1 MSSKK
6 VQWVENIWQGYTK
19 FSNVLRVIVNSS
31 EMTEQLYVLSSR
43 ANCIEVMKVNKITI
57 HRVVSLMARIL
68 GSNPRGVGSIPTRR
82 AIFGEIKL

>member
-1 MSSKK
+1 M
-6 VQWVENIWQGYTK
+6 
-19 FSNVLRVIVNSS
+19 NSS
-31 EMTEQLYVLSSR
+31 EVTEQLHGSSGR

-82 AIFGEIKL
+82 AIFGESNL

>member
-68 GSNPRGVGSIPTRR
+68 GSNPRDVGSIPTRC
-82 AIFGEIKL
+82 AIGESNL

>member
-1 MSSKK
+1 MSKKK

-57 HRVVSLMARIL
+57 HRVVSLMA
-68 GSNPRGVGSIPTRR
+68 
-82 AIFGEIKL
+82 